1 MGPSAGECDY
11 IVSGVFTH
19 PRPKAEMF
27 RLMFISLA
35 AHLGLLETH
44 KESRRFP
51 CTLTHIHAIDDRLVF
66 GVDDV
71 AFDLQGRRE
80 FTAFDAQHVW

>member
-1 MGPSAGECDY
+1 MK
-11 IVSGVFTH
+11 SGCRKRTYSSDAYSSS
-19 PRPKAEMF
+19 RPGAEMF

-44 KESRRFP
+44 KESKQFP
-51 CTLTHIHAIDDRLVF
+51 CTLTHIHAIDDHLVL

-71 AFDLQGRRE
+71 ALDLKGRRE
-80 FTAFDAQHVW
+80 LTAFDAQHVW